1 MGEVNAQ
8 IVVKEKSPE
17 MGWTYTQWILDLGME
32 KQPIREEVR
41 IVCAETSQKYMG
53 REAAVEEAKA
63 RARLKIK
70 RECGDIPEQKIK
82 WAVRES

>member
-8 IVVKEKSPE
+8 IVVKEKSSE
-17 MGWTYTQWILDLGME
+17 MGWTYTQWILDLGKE
-32 KQPIREEVR
+32 EQPIREDVR
-41 IVCAETSQKYMG
+41 IVCSETSQKYMS

-63 RARLKIK
+63 RVRVKIK
-70 RECGDIPEQKIK
+70 RECGDIPEQQIK